1 MESELGLLLPCNV
14 IVYEDDGETH
24 VSVIKPTE
32 MLRIVG
38 NAELNEI
45 ARQIE
50 TKLKRAL
57 DRV

>member
-1 MESELGLLLPCNV
+1 M

-38 NAELNEI
+38 NAELNKI

>member
-14 IVYEDDGETH
+14 IVYEDDGATH

>member
-1 MESELGLLLPCNV
+1 V
-14 IVYEDDGETH
+14 IVYEDDGATH

-45 ARQIE
+45 ASQRNQAE
-50 TKLKRAL
+50 ASARSSLRRA
-57 DRV
+57 R